1 MARSTSTPQVSA
13 QRFCTSC
20 GLAAGQGQ
28 FCGACGNALPPALYA
43 AIPTQPEMGEQETI
57 VLQRPVI
64 DLDDRPTQSTELLPG
79 VDWAD
84 EEPVVDG
91 GTPFRRLDRRKGALI
106 GGGVLVAG
114 ALIAGGITGQQYL
127 ADGDVR
133 RALDSAST
141 DFNGVVR
148 ALASASDLPQVTAA
162 AEGADAAAS
171 RLQRVADGLNGDDR
185 MRTAVRAQVE
195 SERAVLLSVAQLST
209 LASDPLKTWGAAHAD
224 LTQAMTAEQETRQ
237 ALSGLDSGA
246 VQDLAS
252 TAPVLSK
259 VAAAVGPA
267 LVEDATDESTRL
279 LKSLDSVAKTADLR
293 KLGDAAAPEQVAVA
307 AAAKALPEG
316 DGRQVLTGYSSALA
330 SLAGLSKLT
339 AESTGGWAATR
350 AELAQTFGQVAASAG
365 TSGANVRVVL
375 DSALNSADGV
385 VAAAT
390 AGIADWKAK
399 TDAAVKARSADAEAL
414 STYTSSFRAATKSYE
429 QLRQDLSAHL
439 KRGEDLANN
448 VTYNE
453 DYAFLSMAIAERR
466 GVRDQLISSDVPAPV
481 EGAHS
486 AVVAAID
493 RSISAVQAA
502 YDGLEQ
508 SQDCDYTEDCTY
520 YMDTPGWQRFLSESD
535 GISKAYSSA
544 ISKWDGAVASAK
556 VTIEARKLPAK
567 PEL

>member
-1 MARSTSTPQVSA
+1 MARSTSTPRVSA

-20 GLAAGQGQ
+20 GLAAGEGH
-28 FCGACGNALPPALYA
+28 FCGGCGNALPA
-43 AIPTQPEMGEQETI
+43 AIPTQPEMSDQETI
-57 VLQRPVI
+57 VLQRQVMDTDSAPSEAAGLI
-64 DLDDRPTQSTELLPG
+64 PG
-79 VDWAD
+79 ADWAD
-84 EEPVVDG
+84 EEPAVDG
-91 GTPFRRLDRRKGALI
+91 GPPSRRIDRRKGAMI
-106 GGGVLVAG
+106 GGSVLLAG
-114 ALIAGGITGQQYL
+114 ALIAGVVTGQQYL

-133 RALDSAST
+133 RALDSSST
-141 DFNGVVR
+141 DFNRVVR
-148 ALASASDLPQVTAA
+148 ALASATGLPQVSAA
-162 AEGADAAAS
+162 AEGAEAAVS
-171 RLQRVADGLNGDDR
+171 RLQRVAEGLNGDDR
-185 MRTAVRAQVE
+185 MRTAVRAQIE

-209 LASDPLKTWGAAHAD
+209 LASDPLKTWGDAHAD
-224 LTQAMTAEQETRQ
+224 LTQAMTGEQGTRQ

-252 TAPVLSK
+252 TARVLSK

-279 LKSLDSVAKTADLR
+279 LKSLDSAAKTADLR

-316 DGRQVLTGYSSALA
+316 DGKQVLTGYSSALA
-330 SLAGLSKLT
+330 SLSELSKLT
-339 AESTGGWAATR
+339 AENTGGWAVTR
-350 AELAQTFGQVAASAG
+350 AGLARTFGQVAASAG

-375 DSALNSADGV
+375 DGALTSADGV

-390 AGIADWKAK
+390 AGIADWKAR
-399 TDAAVKARSADAEAL
+399 TDAAVKARSADVEAV

-439 KRGEDLANN
+439 KRGEDPANN

-466 GVRDQLISSDVPAPV
+466 GVRDQLISSDVPSSV

-508 SQDCDYTEDCTY
+508 SQDCYYTEDCTY
-520 YMDTPGWQRFLSESD
+520 YLQTPGWQRFLSESE

-544 ISKWDGAVASAK
+544 ISKWDGVVASAK
-556 VTIEARKLPAK
+556 VAIEARKLPAK

>member
-1 MARSTSTPQVSA
+1 MATSTGTAKASA
-13 QRFCTSC
+13 QRFCTEC

-28 FCGACGNALPPALYA
+28 FCGGCGNALPTALAA
-43 AIPTQPEMGEQETI
+43 AIPTQPDMSEQETI

-64 DLDDRPTQSTELLPG
+64 DLDSAPSDAAELLPG
-79 VDWAD
+79 ADWAD
-84 EEPVVDG
+84 EEPAVETGV
-91 GTPFRRLDRRKGALI
+91 PSRRLDRRKGVMI
-106 GGGVLVAG
+106 GGGVLLAG

-133 RALDSAST
+133 RALDSSST
-141 DFNGVVR
+141 DFNRVVR

-162 AEGADAAAS
+162 AEGADAAAG
-171 RLQRVADGLNGDDR
+171 RLQRVADGLNGNDR

-195 SERAVLLSVAQLST
+195 SERAVLLSVAQLSA
-209 LASDPLKTWGAAHAD
+209 LASDPLKTWGSAHAD
-224 LTQAMTAEQETRQ
+224 LTQAMTAEQSTRQ
-237 ALSGLDSGA
+237 ALSSLDSGS
-246 VQDLAS
+246 VKDLAS
-252 TAPVLSK
+252 TDPVLAK

-279 LKSLDSVAKTADLR
+279 LKSLDSAAKTADLR

-316 DGRQVLTGYSSALA
+316 DGKQVLTGYSSALA
-330 SLAGLSKLT
+330 SLAGLSKIT
-339 AESTGGWAATR
+339 ADSATGWTTTR
-350 AELAQTFGQVAASAG
+350 AELARTFGQVAASAG

-375 DSALNSADGV
+375 DGALASADGV

-390 AGIADWKAK
+390 AGMADWKAK

-414 STYTSSFRAATKSYE
+414 SSYTSSFRAATKSYE

-439 KRGEDLANN
+439 ERGEDPANN
-448 VTYNE
+448 VTYGE
-453 DYAFLSMAIAERR
+453 DYAFLSMAISERR
-466 GVRDQLISSDVPAPV
+466 GVRDQLISSDVPGSV

-508 SQDCDYTEDCTY
+508 SQDCYYSEDCTY
-520 YMDTPGWQRFLSESD
+520 YMETPGWQRFLSESD

-544 ISKWDGAVASAK
+544 ISKWDSAVAGAK
-556 VTIEARKLPAK
+556 TAIDTRKLPAK